1 MANVDRY
8 RWRPGC
14 FVGQAIEPTVEGVLG
29 GFGSVS
35 PADLRESDAFITK
48 VIPHV
53 TGSRSCR
60 DAWRLLQTCEVLG
73 RTLDPETSTVIGE
86 QRAVLRFR

>member
-48 VIPHV
+48 VIPACHRIAKLS
-53 TGSRSCR
+53 GCMAAPA
-60 DAWRLLQTCEVLG
+60 DM
-73 RTLDPETSTVIGE
+73 
-86 QRAVLRFR
+86 